1 MKKTIK
7 EEMKKIAQALGT
19 NENTLID
26 VILADWVKRAKQN
39 GVEKLFTETK

>member
-19 NENTLID
+19 DSKLLTE
-26 VILADWVKRAKQN
+26 VILADWIKRARQN